1 MKTRYSLLLTI
12 IVLLFAGWSCTEK
25 DNLAPEGNWELSDP
39 AIVSPAANSSIV
51 LDETKPDS
59 TIVFTWTG
67 ASSTAGFGVYYSVVI
82 DTAGSTSFD
91 TPILTVKSGNSG
103 TALSAS
109 ITFSQLNEAMSL
121 AGYPA
126 DAESKVTWAVVASC
140 LTKSSYLSGDLSV
153 TRFKHEIIPTSLYVS
168 GEATETGTDLS
179 KAIPM
184 RRLKDANGNGLNRYE
199 AYTHL
204 DKGKAFKFFSAT
216 SLPAHQYGGSDGNL
230 VKSGTSIVAPDSAVY
245 RISVDLDNNTY
256 ALQKIDKWSIVGGII
271 DGGWGG
277 DEPLQYQGGGVWKG
291 SINLVDKGGFVFRAN
306 GDWGYLLKHIV
317 GTDNSLIMES
327 EGNELGIAFE
337 DDQSTLS
344 GQCIFTLDLSADP
357 YTYTIERD
365 PNAVGP
371 VTTPD
376 HLYLLADGT
385 IMKELTKDGD
395 TFTSGTYLALQSSV
409 TYTLNSASDG
419 SGTSYALSGNVG
431 ASDNPTADK
440 VAGTSDLSEG
450 ADGMTVEQDQAY
462 MLNIDFSSAKASWY
476 YYNLKL
482 FHWSNWDTRDEI
494 VMTYVHPYTFTV
506 TADLKASS
514 LMKFNSPWD
523 IQFGADDPS
532 ALSGTMT
539 NNGGDNFDNLTA
551 DGNYTA
557 TIVVSDDYQTGTYE
571 FVKN

>member
-1 MKTRYSLLLTI
+1 MKTRYSLLLMAI
-12 IVLLFAGWSCTEK
+12 ALLFAGWSCTEK
-25 DNLAPEGNWELSDP
+25 DNLAPEGNWDLSNP
-39 AIVSPAANSSIV
+39 AIVSPSANSSIV

-67 ASSTAGFGVYYSVVI
+67 ASSSAGFGVYYSVVI
-82 DTAGSTSFD
+82 DTAGSTNFD
-91 TPILTVKSGNSG
+91 TPILTVKSGSSG

-140 LTKSSYLSGDLSV
+140 LSKSTYSSGDLSV
-153 TRFKHEIIPTSLYVS
+153 TRFVHEIIPTSLYVS

-184 RRLKDANGNGLNRYE
+184 RRLKDANGKGLNRYE

-204 DKGKAFKFFSAT
+204 DKGKTFKFFSAT

-230 VKSGTSIVAPDSAVY
+230 VKSGTAIVAPDSAAY

-256 ALQKIDKWSIVGGII
+256 SLLKIDKWSVVGGII
-271 DGGWGG
+271 NGGWGG
-277 DEPLQYQGGGVWKG
+277 DEPLQYQGSGVWKG
-291 SINLVDKGGFVFRAN
+291 SINLLDKGGFVFRAN

-337 DDQSTLS
+337 DDQSTLA
-344 GQCIFTLDLSADP
+344 GQCIFTLDLSSDP

-365 PNAVGP
+365 PNAAGP
-371 VTTPD
+371 VATPD

-385 IMKELTKDGD
+385 MVKEFTKDGD
-395 TFTSGTYLALQSSV
+395 TFTSGTYMALQSSV
-409 TYTLNSASDG
+409 TYTLNSAPDG
-419 SGTSYALSGNVG
+419 TGTSYALSGNVG

-450 ADGMTVEQDQAY
+450 ADGMTVEKDQAY
-462 MLNIDFSSAKASWY
+462 MLNFDFSTARLSWY
-476 YYNLKL
+476 YYNMKL
-482 FHWSNWDTRDEI
+482 FHWSNWDTRDEF

-506 TADLKASS
+506 TADLKAGY

-523 IQFGADDPS
+523 VQFGADDPS

-539 NNGGDNFDNLTA
+539 NNGGQNFDNLTA

-557 TIVVSDDYQTGTYE
+557 TIVVSDDYQTGTYQ